1 MNLLLTAI
9 GKRVQLIEHLKS
21 NFRVVGADA
30 SEQNAARHF
39 ADSFYRVPG
48 CKEEGYVEALLRIC
62 RKEEVS
68 LLIPLYEP
76 EFPILNRARED
87 FEKEGVRLI
96 LSEESVISICGDK
109 RKTAA
114 FFKKYGIPAPE
125 TLTEE
130 EIRKLLKEDN
140 GENPAEYPLIIKP
153 LGGMGS
159 EGVFPVRNRKE
170 LEFFYD
176 YVKNPMVQR
185 LVSGTEYTVDVL
197 CGQFGEPVYI
207 VPRIRLEVRSGE
219 VTKSRVHIQKLV
231 IKETEKLLAAL
242 RREGKIIGPLT
253 VQCFLSEDETKLW
266 FIEVNPRFGGGVPL
280 SFAAGADYASAL
292 KRMCLPSDDEKAGRE
307 KKTAYG
313 AEIKELTMIR
323 YEQAVYD

>member
-39 ADSFYRVPG
+39 VDSFYRVPG
-48 CKEEGYVEALLRIC
+48 CKEEGYAEALLHIC
-62 RKEEVS
+62 RKEEIS

-76 EFPILNRARED
+76 EFSILNRARED

-96 LSEESVISICGDK
+96 LSEEPVISICGDK

-130 EIRKLLKEDN
+130 EVRKLLKEDR
-140 GENPAEYPLIIKP
+140 ENPAEYPLIIKP
-153 LGGMGS
+153 LDGMGS
-159 EGVFPVRNRKE
+159 EGVFPIRNRKE

-197 CGQFGEPVYI
+197 CGRLGEPVYI

-219 VTKSRVHIQKLV
+219 VTKSRIHMQKLV
-231 IKETEKLLAAL
+231 IKETERLLAAL
-242 RREGKIIGPLT
+242 RQEGKVTGPLT

-292 KRMCLPSDDEKAGRE
+292 KRMCQPSDNEKAGRE
-307 KKTAYG
+307 KEAAYG
-313 AEIKELTMIR
+313 TEIKELTMIR